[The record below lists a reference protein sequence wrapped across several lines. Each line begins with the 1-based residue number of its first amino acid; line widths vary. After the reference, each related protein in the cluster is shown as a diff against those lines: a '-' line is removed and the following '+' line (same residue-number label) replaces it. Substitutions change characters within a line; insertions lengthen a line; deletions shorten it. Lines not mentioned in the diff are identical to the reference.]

1 MADKKITALTDL
13 STGIASAD
21 LFHVVD
27 DPTGTPINKKVSVA
41 NFLGN
46 LPDGAP
52 IGFSSETVTTAA
64 TLSNTTTISFISGA
78 ATILGDG
85 TVDGQLKIIAAPGV
99 ATTTDVDFID
109 SAGTTAT
116 VTFAAVGE
124 SISCIYDG
132 TGSKWH
138 IIAFGATGTGT
149 NIVGGQDATEY
160 SFWVGGLIPPINLS

>member
-27 DPTGTPINKKVSVA
+27 APTGTPINKKVSVA

-85 TVDGQLKIIAAPGV
+85 TVDGQLKIIAATGV
-99 ATTTDVDFID
+99 GTTTDVDFID

-149 NIVGGQDATEY
+149 NIVGGQDAT
-160 SFWVGGLIPPINLS
+160 

>member
-13 STGIASAD
+13 STGVASAD

-85 TVDGQLKIIAAPGV
+85 TVDGQLKIIAATGV
-99 ATTTDVDFID
+99 GTTTDVDFID

-149 NIVGGQDATEY
+149 NIVGGQDAT
-160 SFWVGGLIPPINLS
+160 

>member
-46 LPDGAP
+46 LPSGAP

-85 TVDGQLKIIAAPGV
+85 TVDGQLKIIAATGV
-99 ATTTDVDFID
+99 ATTTAVDFID

-116 VTFAAVGE
+116 VTFQAVGE
-124 SISCIYDG
+124 SVSCIYDG

-138 IIAFGATGTGT
+138 IIAYGATGTGN
-149 NIVGGQDATEY
+149 NIVGTQDVT
-160 SFWVGGLIPPINLS
+160 

>member
-13 STGIASAD
+13 STGIASAA

-27 DPTGTPINKKVSVA
+27 APTGTPINKKVSVA

-46 LPDGAP
+46 LPSGAP

-85 TVDGQLKIIAAPGV
+85 TVDGQLKIIAATGV
-99 ATTTDVDFID
+99 GTTTDVDFID

-124 SISCIYDG
+124 NISCIYDG

-138 IIAFGATGTGT
+138 IIAYGATGTGT
-149 NIVGGQDATEY
+149 NIVGGQDVT
-160 SFWVGGLIPPINLS
+160 

>member
-46 LPDGAP
+46 FPDGAP

-85 TVDGQLKIIAAPGV
+85 TVDGQLKIIAATGV
-99 ATTTDVDFID
+99 GTTTDVDFID

-149 NIVGGQDATEY
+149 NIVGGQDAT
-160 SFWVGGLIPPINLS
+160 

>member
-46 LPDGAP
+46 LPSGAP

-85 TVDGQLKIIAAPGV
+85 TVDGQLKIIAATGV
-99 ATTTDVDFID
+99 ANLLLAFNTVFVEFNTLAVLDVVFKISSVIFNPS
-109 SAGTTAT
+109 SAISIATLTA
-116 VTFAAVGE
+116 
-124 SISCIYDG
+124 SS
-132 TGSKWH
+132 
-138 IIAFGATGTGT
+138 
-149 NIVGGQDATEY
+149 
-160 SFWVGGLIPPINLS
+160 

>member
-13 STGIASAD
+13 STGVASAD

-27 DPTGTPINKKVSVA
+27 DPTGTPINKKLSVA
-41 NFLGN
+41 DFLGN
-46 LPDGAP
+46 LPSGAP
-52 IGFSSETVTTAA
+52 IGFSSETVTTDT
-64 TLSNTTTISFISGA
+64 TLSNTTTISFIQECQ
-78 ATILGDG
+78 TILGDG
-85 TVDGQLKIIAAPGV
+85 TVDGQLKIVAATNV
-99 ATTTDVDFID
+99 DSACDVDFID

-149 NIVGGQDATEY
+149 NIVGGQDAT
-160 SFWVGGLIPPINLS
+160 

>member
-85 TVDGQLKIIAAPGV
+85 TVDGQLKIIAATGV
-99 ATTTDVDFID
+99 ATTTAVDFID

-124 SISCIYDG
+124 TISCIYDG

-138 IIAFGATGTGT
+138 IIAYGATGTGT
-149 NIVGGQDATEY
+149 NIVGGQDAT
-160 SFWVGGLIPPINLS
+160 